1 MRDQRKKV
9 AIPYSPSQ
17 IAHRQSPISFPRKE
31 GNKIIK
37 QVNINEKIR
46 APQIRLIGVDGT
58 QLGIV
63 TRAEALAR
71 AAEEKL
77 DLVEVAPKAA
87 PPVCKIMDY
96 GKYKYLQ
103 SKKLQE
109 AKKKQ
114 VTIQVK
120 EVKIRPKTE
129 EHDYQF
135 KLRHIKRFLNEKNK
149 AKVTIMFR
157 GREIAHSELGLKVLQ
172 RIIADTEE
180 MGAVEQTPRLEGR
193 NMTMILTPRS

>member
-1 MRDQRKKV
+1 M
-9 AIPYSPSQ
+9 
-17 IAHRQSPISFPRKE
+17 
-31 GNKIIK
+31 
-37 QVNINEKIR
+37 
-46 APQIRLIGVDGT
+46 
-58 QLGIV
+58 GIV
-63 TRAEALAR
+63 PLEDALAR

-77 DLVEVAPKAA
+77 DLVEVAPKAT

-114 VTIQVK
+114 ATIQVK

-135 KLRHIKRFLNEKNK
+135 KLRHIKRFLGEKNK

-157 GREIAHSELGLKVLQ
+157 GREIAHSQLGLRVLE
-172 RIIADTEE
+172 RIVEDTEE
-180 MGAVEQTPRLEGR
+180 DGIVEQAPKLEGR
-193 NMTMILTPRS
+193 NMTMVLAPRS

>member
-1 MRDQRKKV
+1 
-9 AIPYSPSQ
+9 
-17 IAHRQSPISFPRKE
+17 
-31 GNKIIK
+31 
-37 QVNINEKIR
+37 VNVNQKIR
-46 APQIRLIGVDGT
+46 APQIRLIGEDGT

-63 TRAEALAR
+63 PLEEALAR

-77 DLVEVAPKAA
+77 DLVEVAPKAS

-103 SKKLQE
+103 AKKLQE

-114 VTIQVK
+114 TTIQVK

-135 KLRHIKRFLNEKNK
+135 KLRHIKRFLSEKNK

-157 GREIAHSELGLKVLQ
+157 GREIAHSELGLKVLE
-172 RIIADTEE
+172 RIIVDIEE
-180 MGAVEQTPRLEGR
+180 QGIVEQAPKLEGR
-193 NMTMILTPRS
+193 NMIMILAPRQ

>member
-1 MRDQRKKV
+1 
-9 AIPYSPSQ
+9 
-17 IAHRQSPISFPRKE
+17 
-31 GNKIIK
+31 
-37 QVNINEKIR
+37 VNVNQKIR
-46 APQIRLIGVDGT
+46 APQIRLIGEDGT

-63 TRAEALAR
+63 PLEEALAR

-77 DLVEVAPKAA
+77 DLVEVAPKAS

-103 SKKLQE
+103 AKKLQE

-114 VTIQVK
+114 TTIQVK

-135 KLRHIKRFLNEKNK
+135 KLRHIKRFLSEKNK

-157 GREIAHSELGLKVLQ
+157 GREIAHSELGLRVLE
-172 RIIADTEE
+172 RIIVDIEE
-180 MGAVEQTPRLEGR
+180 EGIVEQPPKLEGR
-193 NMTMILTPRS
+193 NMIMILAPRQ

>member
-1 MRDQRKKV
+1 M
-9 AIPYSPSQ
+9 AL
-17 IAHRQSPISFPRKE
+17 E
-31 GNKIIK
+31 
-37 QVNINEKIR
+37 
-46 APQIRLIGVDGT
+46 
-58 QLGIV
+58 
-63 TRAEALAR
+63 EALAS
-71 AAEEKL
+71 AVEEKL
-77 DLVEVAPKAA
+77 DLVEVAPKAT

-103 SKKLQE
+103 SKKSQE

-157 GREIAHSELGLKVLQ
+157 GREIAHSDLGLKVLQ